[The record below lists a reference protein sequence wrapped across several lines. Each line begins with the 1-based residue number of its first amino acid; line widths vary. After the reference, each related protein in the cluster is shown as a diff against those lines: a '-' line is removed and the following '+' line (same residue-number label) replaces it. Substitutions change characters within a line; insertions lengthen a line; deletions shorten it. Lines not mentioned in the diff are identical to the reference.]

1 MTRTARIT
9 QLAILSAFAATA
21 LAFTTLQDAKPAT
34 TPTAPVASA
43 SAPATFTVDDTHSMS
58 LFRVEHMGAGK
69 FWGRFNDISGSAQ
82 YAPNTSLS
90 MSVTI
95 QTASVDSGNKKLDGH
110 LKSPD
115 FFNAAEFP
123 TMAFASASSKPLGAG
138 AFEVTGALTIHGVTK
153 TVTVPVQCSEVSVMG
168 GTSRAGFEATFEI
181 KRSDFGVSYGVEQG
195 AIGDQVRVI
204 VSLECIDRSTVAAR
218 KE

>member
-1 MTRTARIT
+1 MTLTSSIARI
-9 QLAILSAFAATA
+9 AILATCVA
-21 LAFTTLQDAKPAT
+21 TTLAFTTRQDAKPAV
-34 TPTAPVASA
+34 APPASA
-43 SAPATFTVDDTHSMS
+43 ASAATFTVDDTHSMS

-82 YAPNTSLS
+82 YVPDTSLS
-90 MSVTI
+90 MNATI
-95 QTASVDSGNKKLDGH
+95 QVGSVDSGNKKLDGH

-115 FFNAAEFP
+115 FFNNAEFP
-123 TMAFASASSKPLGAG
+123 TMTFVSTSAKALGAG
-138 AFEVTGALTIHGVTK
+138 RFDVTGDLTIHGVTK
-153 TVTVPVQCSEVSVMG
+153 SVTVPVQCSPISAMG
-168 GTSRAGFEATFEI
+168 GTSRAGFEAVFEI

-195 AIGDQVRVI
+195 AIGDETRVI